1 LIQISSEQILTDTET
16 PDVEIC
22 AQRSTL
28 RVVACTAMYYNW
40 TSVDLPNC
48 HDNYIIAGKSDDITK
63 CYYFAVHNKY
73 RMATGLTS
81 DNRDAIRRIDFYW
94 HLDSQFNVTHAT
106 ISLPAIAVQLY
117 HPKFTTWRP
126 DVISNITVEVI
137 QNEID
142 AIVHGFLATLIG
154 LTRNFKLQMN

>member
-22 AQRSTL
+22 VQNSTL

-40 TSVDLPNC
+40 TTVDLPNC
-48 HDNYIIAGKSDDITK
+48 HDNYIIAGEPSGATR
-63 CYYFAVHNKY
+63 CYNFAVHDKY
-73 RMATGLTS
+73 RMATGLTY

-94 HLDSQFNVTHAT
+94 HLDSQSNVTYAT

-126 DVISNITVEVI
+126 YTIGDTTVEVI
-137 QNEID
+137 PNEID
-142 AIVHGFLATLIG
+142 TVVHGFLLHR
-154 LTRNFKLQMN
+154 LV